1 MSDKLQTPTKYS
13 RKFSRKMIESEEE
26 VKKLNETE
34 TVPTEVKQWLLST
47 FSSPDHA
54 APQQGKNKLSLGTFG
69 KKIALNMCGSCC
81 LCFSAVI
88 CAPCCCNKKATKVA
102 SRVTKWT
109 SFEDQKRMKKFVQ
122 VSDESIESGESSSL
136 RPKFDEKVAKKT
148 QEYHSERH
156 LALTYLPEQRSQ
168 RRNFRSIVQAI
179 KAGIKIDAIFRKPQ
193 NECSIAQL
201 LPKNV
206 IKALKPID
214 KWEFDVFSI
223 PSSGYT
229 PLKWVLMDLLS
240 RYNLLERFRISP
252 HVLVAFAERLEAG
265 YEIFKNPYHN
275 SKHAADVT
283 QTIHFLISH
292 TGMLHWLTELEIF
305 AMIIAAAGHDFEHTG
320 TTNDFHIN
328 TKSDLALLYNDKSPL
343 ENHHTSALFSIM
355 QDSKMNILSGLS
367 RSEYI
372 EFRSLVVDMILGT
385 DMRMHFDQLQ
395 IMRNMIQAS
404 LVNTCAESQKK
415 SAQIEPVSNVTSGID
430 KRKSMCLIL
439 HCADIS
445 NPAKP
450 YHIHCKWTEM
460 LLEEFFRQGDDEIK
474 IGLAASPMM
483 DRNTTLIP
491 ESQIGFMHVIV
502 QPAFTVL
509 HDMFDLVTTQ
519 ILLEFKKHGSRRAS
533 SVILPN
539 SVPLPTSD
547 VTINKE
553 IISGKTNNDDEDEKG
568 GDVGENNGKT
578 EVSESRDD
586 LTKLQDRKT
595 NASKPKLRSTPSWVE
610 SQKQK
615 DSLGLV
621 SNTPDD
627 DEIMDRIQ
635 IVRVEEIMD
644 RLKGFR
650 ENVTSIIDNNK
661 SRWQEEKD
669 RDERIMNAANQ

>member
-1 MSDKLQTPTKYS
+1 
-13 RKFSRKMIESEEE
+13 
-26 VKKLNETE
+26 
-34 TVPTEVKQWLLST
+34 
-47 FSSPDHA
+47 
-54 APQQGKNKLSLGTFG
+54 
-69 KKIALNMCGSCC
+69 
-81 LCFSAVI
+81 
-88 CAPCCCNKKATKVA
+88 
-102 SRVTKWT
+102 
-109 SFEDQKRMKKFVQ
+109 
-122 VSDESIESGESSSL
+122 
-136 RPKFDEKVAKKT
+136 
-148 QEYHSERH
+148 
-156 LALTYLPEQRSQ
+156 
-168 RRNFRSIVQAI
+168 
-179 KAGIKIDAIFRKPQ
+179 
-193 NECSIAQL
+193 
-201 LPKNV
+201 
-206 IKALKPID
+206 
-214 KWEFDVFSI
+214 
-223 PSSGYT
+223 
-229 PLKWVLMDLLS
+229 
-240 RYNLLERFRISP
+240 
-252 HVLVAFAERLEAG
+252 
-265 YEIFKNPYHN
+265 
-275 SKHAADVT
+275 
-283 QTIHFLISH
+283 
-292 TGMLHWLTELEIF
+292 
-305 AMIIAAAGHDFEHTG
+305 
-320 TTNDFHIN
+320 
-328 TKSDLALLYNDKSPL
+328 
-343 ENHHTSALFSIM
+343 
-355 QDSKMNILSGLS
+355 MNILSGLS

-415 SAQIEPVSNVTSGID
+415 LEPVSNVTSGID

-483 DRNTTLIP
+483 DRSTTLIP

-533 SVILPN
+533 AVVLPN
-539 SVPLPTSD
+539 SMPSLPKSD
-547 VTINKE
+547 VTINNE
-553 IISGKTNNDDEDEKG
+553 ISGKTNNDNEDEKE
-568 GDVGENNGKT
+568 ENAKN
-578 EVSESRDD
+578 ESESNERRDD

-615 DSLGLV
+615 DTLGPL
-621 SNTPDD
+621 SSTPDD

-650 ENVTSIIDNNK
+650 ENVTSIIDDNK
-661 SRWQEEKD
+661 SRWQEQKD
-669 RDERIMNAANQ
+669 RDERILNAANQ